1 MGLDIWFRDDITRAL
16 KAAELAS
23 SATVAVLETAVADPD
38 ALRMFRRGYKAAL
51 TVVAFNFGLGDDDGE
66 GGCVQQERLHRG
78 SDPVPYG
85 LSG

>member
-1 MGLDIWFRDDITRAL
+1 MGLDIWFREDIERAL
-16 KAAELAS
+16 EAAELAS

-51 TVVAFNFGLGDDDGE
+51 TVVAFSFGLGDDGDHGRL
-66 GGCVQQERLHRG
+66 QQERLHRG
-78 SDPVPYG
+78 SDPVPFR

>member
-51 TVVAFNFGLGDDDGE
+51 TVVAFNFGLDDDSE
-66 GGCVQQERLHRG
+66 GGCVQQERLHRE